1 MGLENE
7 LVHVALYIR
16 VSTEDQIDY
25 SPDSQ
30 KKLLLEYARKNN
42 FVVNEEHIFV
52 DEGISGRNADKR
64 PEFQRMIAIAKSK
77 DQLFQKI
84 LVWKFSRFAR
94 NQEESIVY
102 KNMLRKDGIE
112 VVSISEPIIEGPFGS
127 LIERIIEW
135 MDEYYSTRLSG
146 EVVRGMTEKATKEG
160 ILATPP
166 YGYRKKDGN
175 YIVDKDE
182 AEIIKYIFNKVI
194 EGKGFTTICK
204 DLRDMGVK
212 SRRGS
217 AWIPR
222 RVKYCI
228 QNPVYMGKLRWNYT
242 THQGG
247 RKINDESEWI
257 ITDGTHEPIICEDD
271 FNKAN
276 EMLCK
281 LSYSTSKRPFKY
293 EIRHYL
299 SGLLRCSSC
308 NGTLV
313 FSDRTRPSKKNGM
326 VVHKFYRCNNFSKGA
341 CKTSNYIRYE
351 NIERLVGQ
359 LMNKDLANISK
370 AIATGDLKH
379 IRSIDIESPYDNAN
393 EIQIL
398 EKQLEKVKTKYEAA
412 KRAYLAEID
421 TLDEYK
427 LNKIEISEEEKT
439 IKNKLESLNNI
450 DSMQN
455 IVAMKNILEHALL
468 VLNSNSFSLEEKNKL
483 LKSFIKSIVIDVKRD
498 KIRIFYYAQN
508 MCRT

>member
-1 MGLENE
+1 MKMGNE
-7 LVHVALYIR
+7 LLHAALYIR
-16 VSTEDQIDY
+16 VSTEDQVDY

-30 KKLLLEYARKNN
+30 KKLLLEYSRKNN
-42 FVVNEEHIFV
+42 FIVNDEHVFV

-64 PEFQRMIAIAKSK
+64 PEFQRMIAMAKSK
-77 DQLFQKI
+77 DKPFQKI

-112 VVSISEPIIEGPFGS
+112 VISISEPIIDGPFGS

-160 ILATPP
+160 IIASPP
-166 YGYRKKDGN
+166 YGYRIKDGN
-175 YIVDKDE
+175 YIIDKDE
-182 AEIIKYIFNKVI
+182 AEIIKYIFGKVI

-217 AWIPR
+217 AWIPK

-228 QNPVYMGKLRWNYT
+228 QNPVYAGKLRWNYS

-257 ITDGTHEPIICEDD
+257 VTSGTHEPIINDND

-276 EMLCK
+276 EMLGM
-281 LSYSTSKRPFKY
+281 LSHSTSKRPFKY

-313 FSDRTRPSKKNGM
+313 FNDRSRPSKKNGI
-326 VVHKFYRCNNFSKGA
+326 VIHKFYRCNNFSKGA
-341 CKTSNYIRYE
+341 CKTSNYIRVE
-351 NIERLVGQ
+351 NAE
-359 LMNKDLANISK
+359 
-370 AIATGDLKH
+370 AILKRMLLEDLKKTDNILFQKKASVRNLH
-379 IRSIDIESPYDNAN
+379 IESINSDLR
-393 EIQIL
+393 QKLIL
-398 EKQLEKVKTKYEAA
+398 ENQLEKTINKYETA
-412 KRAYLAEID
+412 KRAYLAEVD
-421 TLDEYK
+421 TLEEYK
-427 LNKIEISEEEKT
+427 LNKLEIS
-439 IKNKLESLNNI
+439 
-450 DSMQN
+450 Q
-455 IVAMKNILEHALL
+455 
-468 VLNSNSFSLEEKNKL
+468 EEKNIRERLALICSDNNLEIASKL
-483 LKSFIKSIVIDVKRD
+483 KDKIEKALTVIDSDEYSQEEKNTFLKGFIRCIKIDVKNSHFDR
-498 KIRIFYYAQN
+498 FYYV
-508 MCRT
+508 